1 MEEMEKSRIG
11 QFEVRTD
18 LALEERESFEGDGGE
33 VSGVSLKEWDRKQT
47 GVKLTEVRIL
57 NEQGAK
63 AMGKPMGTYL
73 TLEADRLS
81 KKDDEYHS
89 EISDELG
96 TQLKKLM
103 DQMLKGQER
112 ETLSVLVVGLGNP
125 SVTPDS
131 LGPRVLN
138 NLQVTRHLTGE
149 YGEDFLKKRD
159 LPAISGIIP
168 GVMAQTGMETAEILK
183 GIDHCPSPPI
193 NPVPAQSSCSILAV
207 VPGIPAPRLAY
218 IPPISRSI
226 FCFCLL
232 RKLRLQQLRDVF
244 QTKRTD
250 IRLFLA
256 AVQAEEVKQ
265 GVEHVGHSLGGL
277 QDIVRITAYLFFFVV
292 LHQFRISMYGSQ
304 WCA

>member
-183 GIDHCPSPPI
+183 GIIHQTRPQMLIVID
-193 NPVPAQSSCSILAV
+193 ALAARSV
-207 VPGIPAPRLAY
+207 RRLGTTIQLTDTGIHPGSGVGNHRHSLTKDSLGIPVLAIGVPTVVAFSSSNVEY
-218 IPPISRSI
+218 MHSSKS
-226 FCFCLL
+226 FCN
-232 RKLRLQQLRDVF
+232 
-244 QTKRTD
+244 
-250 IRLFLA
+250 
-256 AVQAEEVKQ
+256 
-265 GVEHVGHSLGGL
+265 
-277 QDIVRITAYLFFFVV
+277 
-292 LHQFRISMYGSQ
+292 
-304 WCA
+304 